1 MLKPKIFGARSKDPR
16 QLSLDLGIAYL
27 RLPSRPP
34 SPPGPPTGRI
44 EDPVFF
50 AHLLAEGDAASVSDR
65 IIDIR
70 YQYGL
75 QGRPR
80 PPRVLHISLYAA
92 GPYAKLSAETLAR
105 LKQGAETIR
114 ARPFKVTF
122 DRVTSFERGGD
133 MASAIVLLCSDGK
146 DELTELHNAFGPAL
160 EKVGLRR
167 NGSRLRFK
175 PHLTLLYDRKV
186 IPETPLDEP
195 ITITVRDF
203 ALIHSL
209 YGHTQYDVLGRWPLN
224 G

>member
-1 MLKPKIFGARSKDPR
+1 MPKPKIYGTRSKDPR
-16 QLSLDLGIAYL
+16 QLSLDLGIACL
-27 RLPSRPP
+27 RLPSPP
-34 SPPGPPTGRI
+34 PPPPGPSRGRI
-44 EDPVFF
+44 KDPAFY
-50 AHLLAEGDAASVSDR
+50 AHLLAEGDAIFVSER
-65 IIDIR
+65 IVDIR

-75 QGRPR
+75 RGRPR
-80 PPRVLHISLYAA
+80 PPRVLHISLYPA
-92 GPYAKLSAETLAR
+92 GPYAELSAETLEG
-105 LKQGAETIR
+105 LKQAAETIQ

-122 DRVTSFERGGD
+122 DRMMRFERGD
-133 MASAIVLLCSDGK
+133 EAAAIVLLCSDGK
-146 DELTELHNAFGPAL
+146 DELTELHSAFDPAL

-167 NGSRLRFK
+167 NGPRLRFE